1 MSDLTFVSENEL
13 HNQMNKLGAQGIPF
27 LFIISFLKDKNICLP
42 LSEINPE
49 IIGYDIVGNSNT
61 PKTNYNFNFSFEAM
75 PVSYEDYLTRF
86 EKVMQHIRFG
96 NTYLINLSLP
106 TPIRTSLNLRGIF
119 QRSKAPYR
127 LWVRNNFTVFS
138 PEIFV
143 RVKDGR
149 IYSYPM
155 KGTLDAGLANA
166 DKILLENPKER
177 AEHFTIVDL
186 IRNDLSMV
194 STGVKVKRFMYL
206 DRIKTH
212 KGELLQASSEI
223 EGILPTD
230 WKQNL
235 GEWFLQLLPAG
246 SISGA
251 PKRKT
256 VEILLNVEGY
266 NRGFYTGVF
275 GIFDGEGIE
284 SAVMIR
290 FIEETP
296 QGLVFKS
303 GGGITFRSDPRQE
316 YQELIQKVYV
326 PIA

>member
-1 MSDLTFVSENEL
+1 MSHLPFISENEL
-13 HNQMNKLGAQGIPF
+13 RLQMNALGSQGIPF
-27 LFIISFLKDKNICLP
+27 LFVISFLKDRNLCLP
-42 LSEINPE
+42 LRETDPQMICYDLAGRSNSESISASQP
-49 IIGYDIVGNSNT
+49 
-61 PKTNYNFNFSFEAM
+61 FRFETF
-75 PVSYEDYLTRF
+75 PVSYEEYLRRF

-96 NTYLINLSLP
+96 NTYLINLTVP
-106 TPIRTSLNLRGIF
+106 TPIRTSLSTLDIFLRS
-119 QRSKAPYR
+119 RAPYR
-127 LWVRNNFTVFS
+127 LWIKNSFTVFS

-143 RVKDGR
+143 RVKKDR

-155 KGTLDAGLANA
+155 KGTLDASIENA
-166 DKILLENPKER
+166 AEVLRNDPKER

-194 STGVKVKRFMYL
+194 SSQVKVKRFMYP

-212 KGELLQASSEI
+212 RGELIQTSSEI
-223 EGILPTD
+223 EGILPQN
-230 WKQNL
+230 WKQTL
-235 GEWFLQLLPAG
+235 GDWFLQLLPAG

-256 VEILLNVEGY
+256 VEILLETEGY

-275 GIFDGEGIE
+275 GIFDGESLE

-303 GGGITFRSDPRQE
+303 GGGITFRSDPWQE

-326 PIA
+326 PFA

>member
-1 MSDLTFVSENEL
+1 MSDLAFVSENEL
-13 HNQMNKLGAQGIPF
+13 RNHMNNLGAQGIPF

-42 LSEINPE
+42 LGEINPG
-49 IIGYDIVGNSNT
+49 IIGYDIAGNSNT
-61 PKTNYNFNFSFEAM
+61 PKTNYNFHFNFEAM

-96 NTYLINLSLP
+96 NTYLINLTLP
-106 TPIRTSLNLRGIF
+106 TPIRTSLNLHEIF
-119 QRSKAPYR
+119 QRSKAPYK
-127 LWVRNNFTVFS
+127 LWLKNNFTVFS
-138 PEIFV
+138 PEIFI

-155 KGTLDAGLANA
+155 KGTLDASIANA
-166 DKILLENPKER
+166 DKILLESPKER

-194 STGVKVKRFMYL
+194 STGVNVKRFMYL

-303 GGGITFRSDPRQE
+303 GGGITFRSDPWQE

>member
-1 MSDLTFVSENEL
+1 
-13 HNQMNKLGAQGIPF
+13 MNALGSQGVPF
-27 LFIISFLKDKNICLP
+27 LFIISFLKDRNLCLSLNETDP
-42 LSEINPE
+42 QMIY
-49 IIGYDIVGNSNT
+49 YDLAGRSNVESISASK
-61 PKTNYNFNFSFEAM
+61 PFQFEAF
-75 PVSYEDYLTRF
+75 PVSYKEYLQRF

-96 NTYLINLSLP
+96 NTYLINLTVP
-106 TPIRTSLNLRGIF
+106 TPIRTSLSTRDIF
-119 QRSKAPYR
+119 MRSRAPYR
-127 LWVRNNFTVFS
+127 LWVKDSFTVFS

-143 RVKDGR
+143 RVKKGR

-155 KGTLDAGLANA
+155 KSTLDASVENA
-166 DKILLENPKER
+166 IEILLNDPKEK

-186 IRNDLSMV
+186 IRKDLSQGASQV
-194 STGVKVKRFMYL
+194 RVIRFMYPEL
-206 DRIKTH
+206 ITTH
-212 KGELLQASSEI
+212 KGELIQTSSEI
-223 EGILPTD
+223 EGILPPH

-235 GEWFLQLLPAG
+235 GDWFLQLLPAG

-256 VEILLNVEGY
+256 MEILLETEGY
-266 NRGFYTGVF
+266 ERGFYTGVF
-275 GIFDGEGIE
+275 GIFDGENLE

-290 FIEETP
+290 FIEETR

-326 PIA
+326 PFA